1 MGLSNRIDA
10 LKSRHQ
16 ELDHAIEVES
26 TRVLPNEVELH
37 SLKKEKLRI
46 KDELETLTQH

>member
-10 LKSRHQ
+10 LKTRHQ
-16 ELDHAIEVES
+16 QLDENLKVEC
-26 TRVLPNEVELH
+26 TKMCRDDLEIH

-46 KDELETLTQH
+46 KDELINLTQH

>member
-10 LKSRHQ
+10 LKTRHQ
-16 ELDHAIEVES
+16 QLDENLKAES
-26 TRVLPNEVELH
+26 TKMCRDELEIH

-46 KDELETLTQH
+46 KDELNNLTRH